1 MSRGLKYTIPFAS
14 LNNTQYVANIYVEGF
29 SGDATTMTAAAKPF
43 YTAEQNDHQ
52 WLTVPVRTQ
61 TGYLRVVCE
70 ESEWRGLIPT
80 SATSHYVE
88 LKKGNDIMWF
98 GFIKPEAFTHSLY
111 SGVDTY
117 EFPIQCPLSVLD
129 GMNLEWDASQSIN
142 SFATLLHRVISLSGV
157 TFTNCYFPNN
167 LENLF
172 DDLLATSNTIQYYET
187 AERLEAVL
195 SGAATITDY
204 YLKPRVTA
212 LEILKDIC
220 QFWGWECH
228 QWGTELY
235 FTAHDEHC
243 GYRKIPFADL
253 TTLTTSYNMQLT
265 AAGYIGVEDA
275 VYMTAK
281 HQVEMA
287 LPAREVTVKTDINE
301 TSDIMDV
308 DISAV
313 AQFSDM
319 PPGWTRVGDNIIAN
333 CLIFRTDY
341 EYPGVQIPGMI
352 VEYEGANGMDG
363 ATKASLE
370 AKGILNQYG
379 PVFQRISE
387 FSATG
392 ANPNKY
398 NLQDY
403 IFMYGITENGDDAY
417 AYLSLSTIASYSF
430 YQCGIAISANVY
442 CVIAHGV
449 ADPGLQAQ
457 ISVGNY
463 VWTGSIWEYHPDGW
477 RGTWVNIPI
486 GQNSSTAQTHDA
498 VIVNTEIWDTPYQG
512 AEGFVV
518 PVTTPISGTLR
529 IVFRWAQTQEQYCQS
544 ETIYPYM
551 RMDSLGVKVYRP
563 SSGSTISP
571 KRENSREYKE
581 DITTQSSES
590 VSVDVKYAT
599 DNWNTFGTAFVC
611 TKEGSYMK
619 NMTYWTGDS
628 ERPEQHLLD
637 RLTALYTKPT
647 EWREIDVDDSLEKY
661 SGTAFALL
669 DENGDYWSPVA
680 VARNWVDNV
689 ARMTIGKVGQWTPP
703 TEYTLADC
711 YNTIICDSS
720 GNPFV
725 VVGS

>member
-1 MSRGLKYTIPFAS
+1 MARALKYTIPFAS
-14 LNNTQYVANIYVEGF
+14 LDNTQYVVNVYVEGF
-29 SGDATTMTAAAKPF
+29 TGTATTMTGAADPF
-43 YTAEQNDHQ
+43 TTSEKNDKE

-70 ESEWRGLIPT
+70 ESEWRGLIPS

-88 LKKGNDIMWF
+88 LKKGNNVMWF
-98 GFIKPEAFTHSLY
+98 GYIKPEAFTHSLY

-117 EFPIQCPLSVLD
+117 EFPIQCPLSLLD
-129 GMNLEWDASQSIN
+129 GMNLDWDDNHSTDT
-142 SFATLLHRVISLSGV
+142 FATLLHRVLSLSGV
-157 TFTNCYFPNN
+157 TFGNCYFPNN

-187 AERLEAVL
+187 AERPQAIL
-195 SGAATITDY
+195 SGAVTITDY
-204 YLKPRVTA
+204 YLKPKVTA

-228 QWGTELY
+228 LWGTDIY
-235 FTAHDEHC
+235 FTAHDEHT

-253 TTLTTSYNMQLT
+253 NTLTTSYQMRIT
-265 AAGYIGVEDA
+265 AAGHVSVEDA
-275 VYMTAK
+275 KYMTNR
-281 HQVEMA
+281 HQVEVG
-287 LPAREVTVKTDINE
+287 LPAREVSVKTDINE

-341 EYPGVQIPGMI
+341 EYPGVQIPGMM
-352 VEYEGANGMDG
+352 VEYSGANGMDA
-363 ATKASLE
+363 ATKE
-370 AKGILNQYG
+370 NMNVKGKGDYYG
-379 PVFQRISE
+379 PVFQRKSE

-392 ANPNKY
+392 ATPNKY

-403 IFMYGITENGDDAY
+403 IFMYPVTENGGDAY
-417 AYLSLSTIASYSF
+417 AYLTLRTLASYSF
-430 YQCGIAISANVY
+430 YQCGIAIHSNVF
-442 CVIAHGV
+442 CSIAHGTGQ
-449 ADPGLQAQ
+449 AGLQAQ

-463 VWTGSIWEYHPDGW
+463 VWTGTAWEYHDAGW
-477 RGTWVNIPI
+477 RGSWINIPV
-486 GQNSSTAQTHDA
+486 GQNSSTDPTQNA
-498 VIVNTEIWDTPYQG
+498 VIVNTEIFDTPYQG

-518 PVTTPISGTLR
+518 PVTTLISGKLAV
-529 IVFRWAQTQEQYCQS
+529 IFRWAQTQAMDILPENQYL
-544 ETIYPYM
+544 YY
-551 RMDSLGVKVYRP
+551 RLDSLGVSIVRP
-563 SSGSTISP
+563 SSGTTISP

-581 DITTQSSES
+581 EITTQSSES
-590 VSVDVKYAT
+590 VSVEVKYAT

-619 NMTYWTGDS
+619 YLTYWTGDS

-637 RLTALYTKPT
+637 RLVALYSTPT
-647 EWREIDVDDSLEKY
+647 EWRDIDVDDSADDY
-661 SGTAFALL
+661 TGPAFALL
-669 DENGDYWSPVA
+669 DQDGVYWAPVA
-680 VARNWVDNV
+680 VTRNWVDNI
-689 ARMTIGKVGQWTPP
+689 ARITIGKVGTWTPP
-703 TEYTLADC
+703 ANYTLADC